1 MKKYEMTH
9 DQRER
14 LLDLLREQREG
25 VAKGTITG
33 YGQHMRYELQDIDD
47 LIFELE
53 D

>member
-1 MKKYEMTH
+1 MKKHEFTS

-25 VAKGTITG
+25 VAGGTISG
-33 YGQHMRYELQDIDD
+33 YGQPKVDELDDIDE
-47 LIFELE
+47 LIQELE